1 METPSVF
8 LLNLRGIDWLE
19 EEAAR
24 WFTIYANATGQDKI
38 DAKAYLDQVLAER
51 DQRLKQYGGGVVG
64 AAKAGATA
72 IFETL
77 GGSAGA
83 GASGLSTSVAVG
95 VKEGAKI
102 AATGAQT
109 VLVAA
114 TLVAV
119 VVGGIWA
126 YGGRKRAAA

>member
-8 LLNLRGIDWLE
+8 LLNVRGIDWLE
-19 EEAAR
+19 AEAAR
-24 WFTIYANATGQDKI
+24 WFTIYSKAVGKDKA

-51 DQRLKQYGGGVVG
+51 DQRLKQYEGGVIG
-64 AAKAGATA
+64 AAKAGAGA
-72 IFETL
+72 LFETF
-77 GGSAGA
+77 GGSAGP

-102 AATGAQT
+102 AATGAKT

-114 TLVAV
+114 TLVAL

-126 YGGRKRAAA
+126 YGGRKRASA

>member
-1 METPSVF
+1 METPSAF
-8 LLNLRGIDWLE
+8 LLNIRGVEWLDA
-19 EEAAR
+19 EANK
-24 WFTIYANATGQDKI
+24 WFAIYASAVGQDKA

-51 DQRLKQYGGGVVG
+51 GQRLKQYEGGILG
-64 AAKAGATA
+64 AAKAGAGA
-72 IFETL
+72 IFEAL
-77 GGSAGA
+77 GGSSGP

-114 TLVAV
+114 TLVAL

-126 YGGRKRAAA
+126 YGGRKRASN